1 MYLEVKRSSSHGSS
15 SSLLLPSGYDVLGSS
30 SYSKTN
36 VMYSRNR
43 KANIAL
49 VVSILTLC
57 TVCLVHAFFVLKG
70 LITRVS
76 QDEHVSH
83 VVSDHGP
90 HSRITPVKLE
100 SESSFRS
107 TIRLCLPNLSKKC
120 QTYIPEDRQRVAIL
134 APKGEFGNW
143 IFKWASKVVDTK
155 LASTAKMDLQL
166 VSNVPPYGYGKTH
179 GWTKLIRILP
189 RSLMLG
195 AADAL
200 RGSLLLG
207 QAQDSLTLRDLKATL
222 RQLLR
227 YHCRISH
234 LAAHT
239 AVLTFDM
246 DLMSRAPYTAS
257 ESILSFL
264 NITAIDH
271 GEVEDADMEQKE
283 SSDDRGRYF
292 MREQDIMA
300 KSNNVEAYAASL
312 LTWIEQHEQVDIQK
326 ELNAVLQEELE
337 ISKNF
342 TKWPCESFWTT
353 GDGPNHIDMS
363 AFSERVAHSLAP
375 NCKAP
380 FTSCGVKK
388 DQCEQDGDPFC
399 KTKP

>member
-1 MYLEVKRSSSHGSS
+1 MYLEAKRSSSHGSS
-15 SSLLLPSGYDVLGSS
+15 SSLHLPSGYDMLVSS
-30 SYSKTN
+30 SRSKP
-36 VMYSRNR
+36 YYLHSPNR

-49 VVSILTLC
+49 LVIIVTLC
-57 TVCLVHAFFVLKG
+57 LACLAHASFVLWG
-70 LITRVS
+70 QITRVA
-76 QDEHVSH
+76 QYEHLSH
-83 VVSDHGP
+83 VVAEHGP

-100 SESSFRS
+100 AEPYFRS
-107 TIRLCLPNLSKKC
+107 TVRLCMPNLSKKC
-120 QTYIPEDRQRVAIL
+120 QTYMPEDRQRVAIL
-134 APKGEFGNW
+134 APKGDFGNW
-143 IFKWASKVVDTK
+143 IFKWASKVIDTK
-155 LASTAKMDLQL
+155 LGSTTNMDIQL
-166 VSNVPPYGYGKTH
+166 VSHVPPYGYGKTH
-179 GWTKLIRILP
+179 GWTKIIRILP

-195 AADAL
+195 AADAI

-207 QAQDSLTLRDLKATL
+207 QTQDSLTLRDLKATL

-271 GEVEDADMEQKE
+271 GEVEDPDIEQKE

-292 MREQDIMA
+292 MREQDIIA
-300 KSNNVEAYAASL
+300 KSNDVESYAASL
-312 LTWIEQHEQVDIQK
+312 LTWIEQHEQVSITK
-326 ELNAVLQEELE
+326 ELDIVLREELE

-342 TKWPCESFWTT
+342 TKWPCESFWTS
-353 GDGPNHIDMS
+353 GDGPNNLALS
-363 AFSERVAHSLAP
+363 PFSERVAHSLAP

-399 KTKP
+399 KK